1 MKTNLLQVPLLL
13 LAGFTLTFSSAT
25 RAQSLTTGGSHVVLP
40 SPNTWNALNDGKADV
55 DLYTG
60 RLNYTIPLHVVKSR
74 ELEIPISVQYSTD
87 GVKVDDLASDVG
99 LGWQINA
106 GGVIGRVM
114 RGLPDEFDGP
124 YTIQLGCTGA
134 GCQPEVPA
142 KGFLDANVGDYS
154 DKDYF
159 ISASRSVDDRK
170 RIVEFSNRTGDY
182 VSLGSNPK
190 VWDTEPDEFY
200 FNFDRYSGKFVFD
213 KNGAI
218 QIVPHQNLLI
228 TKIITNNLYASN
240 EAGVSMITSFQ
251 ITDDRGIKYTFGN
264 VNPTS
269 KAQMTAIEVTKYSM
283 YSKWFQLAYYFS
295 GNGWYTEVTPPI
307 YLNLFATTPALL
319 LDNGV
324 ANYGIDQVENKQT
337 FTSSWYLTK
346 VESPNGDFIN
356 LEYKNEDIKYLTGKT
371 HDVSQLNLDRFF
383 NGETYIFSTDYY
395 NDVPPAIS
403 ATGHKYQGQ
412 RFTITTSKSTINSKK
427 LLSITAASGE
437 KATFQSTTVRPD
449 LVGAKR
455 LESITV
461 LNSSNEWIKTYNFN
475 YDLSISEEEQYRYE
489 FKVLTTGG
497 FLYPHEFMGNSGT
510 TNNYW
515 NYIYW
520 AVPFEGD
527 WLAMMTADHY
537 RMFLSGITE
546 TFFGGTTRD
555 LVSFEYNT
563 DYILPARLS
572 AKQDYYGYY
581 NDNFAG
587 HTLRNITYLDSWQTS
602 VPLPVVFA
610 SLYTVNQALYMRP
623 TGTNHNSV
631 TEKAKAGVLK
641 NIFNRNG
648 SKISIEYGH
657 NQGLRVSKISY
668 FPDKNVASSEDINY
682 VYNNPQPAGFD
693 AKFSNVFPTKTING
707 GATRTSI
714 YSSSVPVSQ
723 SLNKTKG
730 GFVGYGTIEKVRT
743 GLGKEIFEFSNPGSN
758 PNTDYLRY
766 DVYNSANGTAIQLN
780 TCDCFP
786 YAPKNNVDYQ
796 RGLLKK
802 VTVKN
807 QAGNTL
813 KSDTYNY
820 SINPSGYIPK
830 IVYGLK
836 PGKYVFDGFPIVTA
850 AFYHYKTDWVYLDNV
865 ESKLYD
871 QADPGNE
878 NKSAITTTHY
888 HYYRPGES
896 IPVSDLLARKVSI
909 TLPTGEKSITE
920 TKFPGDYIFTG
931 SPTGSDAISIS
942 LLKSKKIESVP
953 IESMSYLEKSNG
965 GTTVKYL
972 LGASLS
978 KFKEFYTGKVF
989 LWENYKLKAG
999 IGSSFTTY
1007 PWSTI
1012 NGSNIFSWTNES
1024 NFKLVGSIN
1033 SYDTFGNPLTE
1044 TGEDG
1049 IQRTYTWGYNS
1060 SLLTSLIQ
1068 NAGTYQHQTSY
1079 VHKPLVGVNQATDP
1093 NLRNTKYTFD
1103 DFNLLKLVKDHDGNI
1118 LNRYRYNYKGSAA
1131 NTASISHT
1139 INTNNSVTF
1148 NATGYASGSQLT
1160 WNFGNGTIKENGAA
1174 NETATYPTAGQ
1185 YTVSLTVAHAEYA
1198 PTTITKVITILPAL
1212 SIAITAPTP
1221 TNGSNRT
1228 VSCGNNPTTTCLV
1241 TAAGGPYT
1249 FKWEYNYSASGSSTW
1264 YSTGSNSSTLSFNL
1278 VGVNAS
1284 SNQIRCKITDDSGN
1298 TRYSTNSLIIFYTC
1312 GTQPGPSD
1320 CQPGWTW
1327 NAQLGRCDPPQGHCG
1342 EGCFWSGLECV
1353 CQ

>member
-1 MKTNLLQVPLLL
+1 MKTNFLQVTLLL
-13 LAGFTLTFSSAT
+13 VAGLTLTCSFT
-25 RAQSLTTGGSHVVLP
+25 IRAQSLTTGGSHVVLP

-106 GGVIGRVM
+106 GGVVGRVM

-124 YTIQLGCTGA
+124 YTIQLGGGNQA
-134 GCQPEVPA
+134 NVAA
-142 KGFLDANVGDYS
+142 KGFLDASVGDYA

-269 KAQMTAIEVTKYSM
+269 KTQMTAIEVTKYSL

-295 GNGWYTEVTPPI
+295 GNSWYTGTTPPT
-307 YLNLFATTPALL
+307 YLNLFATIPALL

-371 HDVSQLNLDRFF
+371 HDVSQLNLDVYN
-383 NGETYIFSTDYY
+383 NGEANIFGTDYY

-437 KATFQSTTVRPD
+437 RVTFQNTVARPD

-455 LESITV
+455 LESITI

-489 FKVLTTGG
+489 FKVLRANGAIS
-497 FLYPHEFMGNSGT
+497 YPHEFMGNSGT
-510 TNNYW
+510 SNNYW

-555 LVSFEYNT
+555 LVSFEYNM

-581 NDNFAG
+581 NNNFAG
-587 HTLRNITYLDSWQTS
+587 HTLRNMNYLDSWQTS

-623 TGTNHNSV
+623 TGTNHSSV

-641 NIFNRNG
+641 SIFNRNG
-648 SKISIEYGH
+648 SKVSIEYGH

-668 FPDKNVASSEDINY
+668 FPDKNISSSEDINY
-682 VYNNPQPAGFD
+682 VYSNPQPAGFG
-693 AKFSNVFPTKTING
+693 AKFSNIFPTKTING
-707 GATRTSI
+707 GATRNSI
-714 YSSSVPVSQ
+714 YSSSVPVNQ

-730 GFVGYGTIEKVRT
+730 GFVGYGSVERVRT
-743 GLGKEIFEFSNPGSN
+743 GLGKEIFEFSHPGSN

-766 DVYNSANGTAIQLN
+766 DVYNSSNGTALQLN

-807 QAGNTL
+807 QAGQTL

-820 SINPSGYIPK
+820 NVNPSGYIPK
-830 IVYGLK
+830 VVYGLK
-836 PGKYVFDGFPIVTA
+836 PGKYVFDGFPIFTA

-878 NKSAITTTHY
+878 TKSAITITHY

-896 IPVSDLLARKVSI
+896 TPVSDLLARKVSI

-920 TKFPGDYIFTG
+920 TKFPNDYIFTG

-999 IGSSFTTY
+999 IGNSFTTY

-1012 NGSNIFSWTNES
+1012 NGSNSFSWTNGT
-1024 NFKLVGSIN
+1024 NFKRVGSID

-1049 IQRTYTWGYNS
+1049 IQRTYTWGYSS

-1068 NAGTYQHQTSY
+1068 NAGTYQHQTAY
-1079 VHKPLVGVNQATDP
+1079 VHKPLVGVTQATDP
-1093 NLRNTKYTFD
+1093 NSRNSKYSYD
-1103 DFNLLKLVKDHDGNI
+1103 RFNRIKLESDHDNQI
-1118 LNRYRYNYKGSAA
+1118 TARYRYHYQNEIEGFSNHVINKSGCPLPTQIISLSSYENPQFGQTTYNWNLGDGNNQSTTATSINHTYSQAGTFTITLNKENPEYSPLQLQTSIVIYRPIGSVVGSIDGPSSYDICTLNPPSQSTTLMATFR
-1131 NTASISHT
+1131 NTGKLLGDAFNVVWEYSFNGGSWNQMSTQTGPVSSSSVSAPPGFGDPT
-1139 INTNNSVTF
+1139 ITGTWEVRC
-1148 NATGYASGSQLT
+1148 TGY
-1160 WNFGNGTIKENGAA
+1160 
-1174 NETATYPTAGQ
+1174 
-1185 YTVSLTVAHAEYA
+1185 
-1198 PTTITKVITILPAL
+1198 
-1212 SIAITAPTP
+1212 
-1221 TNGSNRT
+1221 
-1228 VSCGNNPTTTCLV
+1228 
-1241 TAAGGPYT
+1241 
-1249 FKWEYNYSASGSSTW
+1249 
-1264 YSTGSNSSTLSFNL
+1264 
-1278 VGVNAS
+1278 NA
-1284 SNQIRCKITDDSGN
+1284 
-1298 TRYSTNSLIIFYTC
+1298 C
-1312 GTQPGPSD
+1312 GTPFSVYFTLTNYASNPICSQY
-1320 CQPGWTW
+1320 
-1327 NAQLGRCDPPQGHCG
+1327 
-1342 EGCFWSGLECV
+1342 
-1353 CQ
+1353 

>member
-1 MKTNLLQVPLLL
+1 
-13 LAGFTLTFSSAT
+13 
-25 RAQSLTTGGSHVVLP
+25 
-40 SPNTWNALNDGKADV
+40 
-55 DLYTG
+55 
-60 RLNYTIPLHVVKSR
+60 VKSR

-99 LGWQINA
+99 LGWQLNA

-124 YTIQLGCTGA
+124 YTIMPDGHHPA
-134 GCQPEVPA
+134 NVAA
-142 KGFLDANVGDYS
+142 KGFLDASVGDYA

-159 ISASRSVDDRK
+159 ISDSRSVNDRK
-170 RIVEFSNRTGDY
+170 RIVEYSNKTGDY
-182 VSLGSNPK
+182 VSLGGDPK

-213 KNGAI
+213 KNGDI

-228 TKIITNNLYASN
+228 TKIITNNLYPSN

-269 KAQMTAIEVTKYSM
+269 KTQMTAIEVTKYSL
-283 YSKWFQLAYYFS
+283 YSVFFQLAYYS
-295 GNGWYTEVTPPI
+295 LGSYWYMGTTPPT
-307 YLNLFATTPALL
+307 YLRLFATTPVLL

-324 ANYGIDQVENKQT
+324 AAFGLDTVENKQT

-356 LEYKNEDIKYLTGKT
+356 LEYENADIKYLTGRT
-371 HDVSQLNLDRFF
+371 IDVTQLNLDVY
-383 NGETYIFSTDYY
+383 NDGVTNIFATDYY
-395 NDVPPAIS
+395 NDVLPSIS
-403 ATGHKYQGQ
+403 ATGLYQGQ

-427 LLSITAASGE
+427 LLSITAATGE
-437 KATFQSTTVRPD
+437 KVFFQSTTARPD

-455 LESITV
+455 LESIKII
-461 LNSSNEWIKTYNFN
+461 NSSNEWIKTYNFN
-475 YDLSISEEEQYRYE
+475 YELSISDPELYFYE
-489 FKVLTTGG
+489 FKVLDERTGK
-497 FLYPHEFMGNSGT
+497 FRYPHEFMRDSV
-510 TNNYW
+510 TNNNYYL
-515 NYIYW
+515 NYIYS

-527 WLAMMTADHY
+527 WLAMMIADHY

-563 DYILPARLS
+563 NYILPVRLS

-581 NDNFAG
+581 NNNFAG
-587 HTLRNITYLDSWQTS
+587 HTLRNMNYRDSWGDP

-610 SLYTVNQALYMRP
+610 SLYIVDQELYMRP
-623 TGTNHNSV
+623 TETNHSSV

-641 NIFNRNG
+641 NIFYRNG
-648 SKISIEYGH
+648 SKISIEYEH

-668 FPDKNVASSEDINY
+668 FPDKNISSSEDINY
-682 VYNNPQPAGFD
+682 VYNDPQPASFG
-693 AKFSNVFPTKTING
+693 AKFSNAFPVMTIG
-707 GATRTSI
+707 GGRRRASI
-714 YSSSVPVSQ
+714 YSSSVPVNQ

-730 GFVGYGTIEKVRT
+730 GFVGYGLVEKVRT
-743 GLGKEIFEFSNPGSN
+743 GLGKEIFEFSHPGSN
-758 PNTDYLRY
+758 PDTDYLRY
-766 DVYNSANGTAIQLN
+766 GVENSENSVNGTAIQLN

-807 QAGNTL
+807 QAGQTL

-820 SINPSGYIPK
+820 NINPSGYIPK
-830 IVYGLK
+830 IIYGLK
-836 PGKYVFDGFPIVTA
+836 PGRYVFDGIPIFIA

-878 NKSAITTTHY
+878 AKSAITTTHY

-896 IPVSDLLARKVSI
+896 TPVSDLLARKVSI
-909 TLPTGEKSITE
+909 TLPTGEKLITE

-931 SPTGSDAISIS
+931 LPTGSDAVGIS

-965 GTTVKYL
+965 SETVKYL

-978 KFKEFYTGKVF
+978 KFKQFYTGKVF
-989 LWENYKLKAG
+989 LWEHYKLKAG

-1012 NGSNIFSWTNES
+1012 NESNSFSWTNGT
-1024 NFKLVGSIN
+1024 NFKLVKSIN

-1049 IQRTYTWGYNS
+1049 IQQTYTWGYNS
-1060 SLLTSLIQ
+1060 SLLTSLTH
-1068 NAGTYQHQTSY
+1068 NAGTYQHQTAY
-1079 VHKPLVGVNQATDP
+1079 VYKPLVGVTQVTDP
-1093 NLRNTKYTFD
+1093 NSRNSKYTYD
-1103 DFNLLKLVKDHDGNI
+1103 KFNRLRLEKDHDDQI
-1118 LNRYRYNYKGSAA
+1118 TARYRYHYKDETDGFT
-1131 NTASISHT
+1131 NASIYTSGCP
-1139 INTNNSVTF
+1139 ISGQSVTF
-1148 NATGYASGSQLT
+1148 SSYENVEYGETVYD
-1160 WNFGNGTIKENGAA
+1160 WNFGDGSTASGT
-1174 NETATYPTAGQ
+1174 TAVSHTFSSQGTYNV
-1185 YTVSLTVAHAEYA
+1185 TVTKRNPEYA
-1198 PTTITKVITILPAL
+1198 DFTTQKTLTIYRPVTAVNGSTTGPTSYDICTLTPPSQSTTLTAFFKNGIHAAGDAFSVIWEYRFNGGQWITITQLQ
-1212 SIAITAPTP
+1212 
-1221 TNGSNRT
+1221 
-1228 VSCGNNPTTTCLV
+1228 
-1241 TAAGGPYT
+1241 GPV
-1249 FKWEYNYSASGSSTW
+1249 SSTSVGAPVGFGDPTIVGTW
-1264 YSTGSNSSTLSFNL
+1264 EVRCTGEDACGTSYSTSFTLTNYASNP
-1278 VGVNAS
+1278 
-1284 SNQIRCKITDDSGN
+1284 ICSG
-1298 TRYSTNSLIIFYTC
+1298 
-1312 GTQPGPSD
+1312 
-1320 CQPGWTW
+1320 
-1327 NAQLGRCDPPQGHCG
+1327 H
-1342 EGCFWSGLECV
+1342 
-1353 CQ
+1353 